1 MEDTEHKEFSLKYID
16 GELIRGDLRYLPS
29 EKPQPLLIFCHGFKG
44 FKNWGFYPHLTSAFA
59 KKGFATLVFNF
70 SLNGIGD
77 DLLNFTRLEKFK
89 ENTFTREVQE
99 LNFVIEQLLSSK
111 LDSLKP
117 AQISAIGLVGHS
129 RGGVSSLSVASSFP
143 QIKAISTLAAIS
155 RMRFPDP
162 DREKE
167 WRRTGQTQILNLR
180 TGQKMPLGVPLLDDM
195 YLHKDRI
202 EQATRK
208 LSKPLLIIH
217 GDKDET
223 VGLEEA
229 KELHSWA
236 SHSQFELIEGGDH
249 VFNICHPW
257 QGTSANL
264 EKVISLLEGF
274 FNEKF

>member
-1 MEDTEHKEFSLKYID
+1 MNHEQFTFNYID
-16 GELIRGDLRYLPS
+16 GESIRGDLRYLPS

-44 FKNWGFYPHLTSAFA
+44 FKNWGFYPHLTSTFA

-70 SLNGIGD
+70 SLNGVGE
-77 DLLNFTRLEKFK
+77 DLLNFTCLEKFK
-89 ENTFTREVQE
+89 ENTFTREVEE
-99 LNFVIEQLLSSK
+99 LKFVVAQILSNK
-111 LDSLKP
+111 LDSLK
-117 AQISAIGLVGHS
+117 AEQISSIGLVGHS

-143 QIKAISTLAAIS
+143 EIKAVSTLAAIS

-167 WRRTGQTQILNLR
+167 WRKTGQTQILNMR

-195 YLHKDRI
+195 YQHRDRI
-202 EQATRK
+202 EQAARK
-208 LSKPLLIIH
+208 LTKPLLVIH

-229 KELHSWA
+229 NELHAWA
-236 SHSQFELIEGGDH
+236 DNSQFELIEGGDH

-274 FNEKF
+274 FREKLR